1 MNKAILIGRLT
12 KAPEIRTTADG
23 LNIARYILAVDRM
36 KKGEADFIT
45 CVAFLKN
52 AEFAERSLR
61 KGVKI
66 IVEGRMHTG
75 SYTDRSGKKVYTTD
89 IIVDR
94 HEFAESKQKADDTKA
109 PVDTKAA
116 GESFMDI
123 PEEELEQ
130 LPFL

>member
-1 MNKAILIGRLT
+1 MNKVFLMGRLCQDPDVRRSNEG
-12 KAPEIRTTADG
+12 KP
-23 LNIARYILAVDRM
+23 IARYTLAVDRN
-36 KKGEADFIT
+36 KEETDFIT

-52 AEFAERSLR
+52 AEFAERFLR

-94 HEFAESKQKADDTKA
+94 HEFAESKRRADDTKA

-130 LPFL
+130 LPFM

>member
-1 MNKAILIGRLT
+1 MNKVFLMGRLCQDPDVRRSNEG
-12 KAPEIRTTADG
+12 KP
-23 LNIARYILAVDRM
+23 IARYILAVDRN
-36 KKGEADFIT
+36 KEETDFIT

>member
-1 MNKAILIGRLT
+1 MNKVFLMGRLCQDPDVRRSNEG
-12 KAPEIRTTADG
+12 KP
-23 LNIARYILAVDRM
+23 IARYTLAVDRN
-36 KKGEADFIT
+36 KEETDFIT

-52 AEFAERSLR
+52 AEFAERFLR

-94 HEFAESKQKADDTKA
+94 HEFAESKRRADDTKA

>member
-1 MNKAILIGRLT
+1 MNKVFLMGRLCQDPDVRRSNEG
-12 KAPEIRTTADG
+12 KP
-23 LNIARYILAVDRM
+23 IARYTLAVDRN
-36 KKGEADFIT
+36 KEETDFIT

-52 AEFAERSLR
+52 AEFAERFLR

-94 HEFAESKQKADDTKA
+94 HEFAESKQKADNTKA

>member
-1 MNKAILIGRLT
+1 MNKVFLMGRLCQDPDVRRSNEG
-12 KAPEIRTTADG
+12 KP
-23 LNIARYILAVDRM
+23 IARYTLAVDRN
-36 KKGEADFIT
+36 KEETDFIT

-52 AEFAERSLR
+52 AEFAERFLR

-94 HEFAESKQKADDTKA
+94 HEFAESKRQADDTKA

>member
-1 MNKAILIGRLT
+1 MNKVFLMGRLCQDPDVRRSNEG
-12 KAPEIRTTADG
+12 KP
-23 LNIARYILAVDRM
+23 IARYTLAVDRN
-36 KKGEADFIT
+36 KEETDFIT

-52 AEFAERSLR
+52 AEFAVRFLR

-94 HEFAESKQKADDTKA
+94 HEFAESKRQADDTKA